1 MACLTRFGASGA
13 NARLVCIPHAGASGD
28 FYAPWAR
35 ELRGVLEVW
44 GVTPAGRRHR
54 SREAFN
60 SNPNAL
66 IDEIVAG
73 IAEIDD
79 LPLIIFG
86 HSMGALIGYEVAL
99 ELEARGEAPS
109 LVIVSGSSAPH
120 LRSKRADHH
129 TSDEEFAA
137 TLVDWGGTSAE
148 LLGDPQV
155 KQFTLPPLRADL
167 QLCDNYERSEPTR
180 LEAALSALAGRQD
193 QVAPLA
199 EVREWPLYSSE
210 YLGVTTIDGGHFLV
224 STRRSL
230 VIDHVASLA
239 YQMLSRR

>member
-13 NARLVCIPHAGASGD
+13 KARLVCIPHAGASGD
-28 FYAPWAR
+28 VYAPWAR
-35 ELRGVLEVW
+35 ELEGVLEVW

-54 SREAFN
+54 SREALN
-60 SNPNAL
+60 SNPTLL

-73 IAEIDD
+73 IAEFDD

-86 HSMGALIGYEVAL
+86 HSMGALIGYEVAVKL
-99 ELEARGEAPS
+99 ESKGEGPR

-120 LRSKRADHH
+120 LRSKRADHQA
-129 TSDEEFAA
+129 SDEELAA
-137 TLVDWGGTSAE
+137 ALVDWGGTSAE
-148 LLGDPQV
+148 LLGDPHV

-167 QLCDNYERSEPTR
+167 RLCDNYERSEPAQLR
-180 LEAALSALAGRQD
+180 AALATLAGRQD

-199 EVREWPLYSSE
+199 DVRAWRLYSSN
-210 YLGVTTIDGGHFLV
+210 YLGVTTIDGGHFFV
-224 STRRSL
+224 STRRSQ

-239 YQMLSRR
+239 YQMLSR